1 MGGGRGRDRKAGAS
15 RAARVEL
22 QPGGWEVGSVQRRR
36 RWGVCVVQGR

>member
-1 MGGGRGRDRKAGAS
+1 MGGGRGRERKAGAS

-36 RWGVCVVQGR
+36 WGVCVVQGR